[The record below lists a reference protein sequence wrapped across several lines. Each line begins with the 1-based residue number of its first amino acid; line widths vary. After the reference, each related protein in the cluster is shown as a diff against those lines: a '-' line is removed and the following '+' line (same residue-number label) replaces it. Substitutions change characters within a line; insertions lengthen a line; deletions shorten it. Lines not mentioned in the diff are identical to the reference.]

1 MIRLTLL
8 TRPNCH
14 LCDQMKEIIWQT
26 QQSFT
31 FLLHEL
37 DITSRKDL
45 ETKYGTEIPV
55 LMYGTRVVA
64 RTRVTAKKLGEQL
77 RRLKY
82 EQYCEYPSVTGH
94 EADINS

>member
-1 MIRLTLL
+1 
-8 TRPNCH
+8 
-14 LCDQMKEIIWQT
+14 MKEIIWQT

-77 RRLKY
+77 RRLKDMNDTASTPASQDTRPIY
-82 EQYCEYPSVTGH
+82 
-94 EADINS
+94 

>member
-1 MIRLTLL
+1 
-8 TRPNCH
+8 
-14 LCDQMKEIIWQT
+14 MKEIIYQT

-31 FLLHEL
+31 FLLDEL

-64 RTRVTAKKLGEQL
+64 RTRITAKNLGEQL
-77 RRLKY
+77 RRLTDLNDTSNNPLP
-82 EQYCEYPSVTGH
+82 QNTRP
-94 EADINS
+94 I